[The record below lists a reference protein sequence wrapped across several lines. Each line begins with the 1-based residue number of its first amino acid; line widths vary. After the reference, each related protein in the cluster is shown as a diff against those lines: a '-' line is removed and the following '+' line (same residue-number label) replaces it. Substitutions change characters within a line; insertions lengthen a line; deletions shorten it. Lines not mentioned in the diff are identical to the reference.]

1 MSKSVGLA
9 FALSVISLVIGFGDI
24 GQSLA
29 KESQGQGTTDTSLSK
44 SASREGGQ
52 SGRSSHLE
60 KRPEA
65 APSRGESRIGGQSG
79 MESPLE
85 ERASSYGSM
94 GGKRVGGQSGV
105 ERDEG
110 KSLGKVK

>member
-1 MSKSVGLA
+1 MSKLVGSA
-9 FALSVISLVIGFGDI
+9 SILSTISLVIGI
-24 GQSLA
+24 GGISQSLA
-29 KESQGQGTTDTSLSK
+29 QEMQKRGTTDTSLTK
-44 SASREGGQ
+44 SSSREGGQ

-60 KRPEA
+60 KRSEA
-65 APSRGESRIGGQSG
+65 GLSRDESRIGGQSG
-79 MESPLE
+79 TEAPLE

-110 KSLGKVK
+110 KSSGKVK